1 MAKKNMIAREKKRN
15 ILANRNRVTRNAL
28 KQVVSS
34 VHSDNEERWNAVIK
48 LQKRARDE
56 SECRSQKRCVG
67 CGRPKGVLRRFQL
80 CRCCLRK
87 AWMRGDV
94 PGLVKASW

>member
-1 MAKKNMIAREKKRN
+1 MAKTNMRVKEKNRSLLAIRN
-15 ILANRNRVTRNAL
+15 SAQRNTL
-28 KQVVSS
+28 KTIICSI
-34 VHSDNEERWNAVIK
+34 HSENEERWNAVIK

-56 SECRSQKRCVG
+56 SPCRGRRRCVE
-67 CGRPKGVLRRFQL
+67 CGRPRGVLRRFEL

>member
-1 MAKKNMIAREKKRN
+1 MAKKNMVAREKKRN
-15 ILANRNRVTRNAL
+15 ILAARNSVTRNNL
-28 KQVVSS
+28 KQVISS
-34 VHSDNEERWNAVIK
+34 IHSESEERWNAVIK
-48 LQKRARDE
+48 LQKRVRDE
-56 SECRSQKRCVG
+56 SPCRAKKRCVE
-67 CGRPKGVLRRFQL
+67 CGRPRGVLRRFEL

>member
-1 MAKKNMIAREKKRN
+1 MAKKNMLAREKKRT
-15 ILANRNRVTRNAL
+15 ILATRNLEGRSLL
-28 KQVVSS
+28 KQVISS
-34 VHSDNEERWNAVIK
+34 VQSEGEDRWNAVIK
-48 LQKRARDE
+48 LQKRLRDE
-56 SECRSQKRCVG
+56 SPCRGRNRCVE
-67 CGRPKGVLRRFQL
+67 CGRPRGVLRRFEL

>member
-1 MAKKNMIAREKKRN
+1 MAKKNMVAKEKKRS
-15 ILANRNRVTRNAL
+15 ILAARNRLQRDNLRKT
-28 KQVVSS
+28 VSS
-34 VHSDNEERWNAVIK
+34 IHSESEERWNAVIK

-56 SECRSQKRCVG
+56 SPCRGQKRCVE
-67 CGRPKGVLRRFQL
+67 CGRSRAVLRRFKL

>member
-1 MAKKNMIAREKKRN
+1 MAKKNMVAREKKRS
-15 ILANRNRVTRNAL
+15 ILAVRNGAERNNL
-28 KQVVSS
+28 KKIISS
-34 VHSDNEERWNAVIK
+34 VHSDGEERWNAVIK

-56 SECRSQKRCVG
+56 SPCRGQKRCVE
-67 CGRPKGVLRRFQL
+67 CGRPRGVLRRFEL